1 MNGLIVVGT
10 ASDVGKT
17 MICNALCRIL
27 SNEGVKVAPFK
38 SQNMS
43 GFSVTLPNGREI
55 SRSQFQQ
62 AQAAR
67 TKPIAEM
74 NPILLKS
81 KEGLQSEVL
90 FLGEPFITVGGQ
102 EIREQLYEKGLDTIT
117 QSLHTLSEQYETVIM
132 EGAGS
137 TAEVNLMDREL
148 TNMRVAELADVPALL
163 VADIS
168 KGGAFA
174 SIVGTLQLLS
184 PERRRRVK
192 AIIINK
198 FYGDIAFFQDGV
210 EFIER
215 YTGIP
220 VAGVI
225 PVLEQHGIP
234 EEDVERK
241 TEPAADGVDVYEQ
254 WANHVKKHL
263 NWPLIESIL
272 A

>member
-1 MNGLIVVGT
+1 MNGVMIVGT

-17 MICNALCRIL
+17 MICTALCRL
-27 SNEGVKVAPFK
+27 LANEGVQVAPFK

-43 GFSVTLPNGREI
+43 GFSETLADGREI

-67 TKPIAEM
+67 TQPIVEM
-74 NPILLKS
+74 NPILMKPQENMEADVLLMGVPLETI
-81 KEGLQSEVL
+81 EGQA
-90 FLGEPFITVGGQ
+90 F
-102 EIREQLYEKGLDTIT
+102 REEWFDKGLKTIQQALDYLADHYDTLI
-117 QSLHTLSEQYETVIM
+117 I

-148 TNMRVAELADVPALL
+148 TNMRVAELADVPVIL

-184 PERRRRVK
+184 EERRRRVK
-192 AIIINK
+192 GIIINK
-198 FYGDIAFFQDGV
+198 FYGDASYFEEG
-210 EFIER
+210 EKFIEQ

-225 PVLEQHGIP
+225 PVLENHGIP
-234 EEDVERK
+234 EEDMDRATLPA
-241 TEPAADGVDVYEQ
+241 TEGVDVYEQ
-254 WANHVKKHL
+254 WAAHVKQHID
-263 NWPLIESIL
+263 WPFVQSIL

>member
-1 MNGLIVVGT
+1 MNGLMVVGT

-17 MICNALCRIL
+17 MICTAFCRIL
-27 SNEGVKVAPFK
+27 ANEEINVAPFK

-43 GFSVTLPNGREI
+43 GFSVKLPNGLEI

-62 AQAAR
+62 AEAAR
-67 TKPIAEM
+67 TAPIVEM
-74 NPILLKS
+74 NPILLKP
-81 KEGLQSEVL
+81 KPQLQSDVL
-90 FLGEPFITVGGQ
+90 FMGKSMITIGGQ
-102 EIREQLYEKGLDTIT
+102 EFREQLYEKGMDTIKLAL
-117 QSLHTLSEQYETVIM
+117 QHLSENFDTVII

-148 TNMRVAELADVPALL
+148 TNMRVAELADVPVVL

-168 KGGAFA
+168 KGGAIA

-184 PERRRRVK
+184 PERQQRIK

-198 FYGDIAFFQDGV
+198 FYGDMAYFQDGV
-210 EFIER
+210 EFIEQ
-215 YTGIP
+215 YTGTP

-225 PVLEQHGIP
+225 PVLENHGIP
-234 EEDVERK
+234 EEDMERDTK
-241 TEPAADGVDVYEQ
+241 PAASGVDVYEQ
-254 WANHVKKHL
+254 WAEHVKKHM
-263 NWPLIESIL
+263 NWPLIKSIL

>member
-1 MNGLIVVGT
+1 MNGLIVLGT

-17 MICNALCRIL
+17 MICNAFCRIL
-27 SNEGVKVAPFK
+27 SNEGVRVAPFK

-67 TKPIAEM
+67 TEPIVEM
-74 NPILLKS
+74 NPILLKPRA
-81 KEGLQSEVL
+81 GLQSEVL
-90 FLGEPFITVGGQ
+90 FLGEPLLTIGGQ
-102 EIREQLYEKGLDTIT
+102 EFREQLYDKGLETIT
-117 QSLHTLSEQYETVIM
+117 AALDTLAKNYDTVII

-148 TNMRVAELADVPALL
+148 TNMRVAELADVPAIL

-174 SIVGTLQLLS
+174 SVIGTLQLLS
-184 PERRRRVK
+184 PERRKRVK

-198 FYGDIAFFQDGV
+198 FYGDLAYFKEGV
-210 EFIER
+210 EFIES

-225 PVLEQHGIP
+225 PVLAGHGIP
-234 EEDVERK
+234 EEDVKRD
-241 TEPAADGVDVYEQ
+241 TEPAVEGVDVYEQ
-254 WANHVKKHL
+254 WAAHVRKYS
-263 NWPLIESIL
+263 NWPLIQSIL
-272 A
+272 K

>member
-1 MNGLIVVGT
+1 MNGLMIVGT

-17 MICNALCRIL
+17 MICTALCRL
-27 SNEGVKVAPFK
+27 LANEGVHVAPFK

-43 GFSVTLPNGREI
+43 GFSETLADGREI

-67 TKPIAEM
+67 TQPIVEM
-74 NPILLKS
+74 NPILMKP
-81 KEGLQSEVL
+81 KEHLQAEVL
-90 FLGEPFITVGGQ
+90 LMGVPLETIDGETF
-102 EIREQLYEKGLDTIT
+102 REEWFDKGLETIQQALNYLSDHYDTLI
-117 QSLHTLSEQYETVIM
+117 I

-148 TNMRVAELADVPALL
+148 TNMRVAELADVPVIL

-174 SIVGTLQLLS
+174 SVIGTLQLLS
-184 PERRRRVK
+184 EERRQRVK
-192 AIIINK
+192 GILINK
-198 FYGDIAFFQDGV
+198 FYGDASYFEDGV
-210 EFIER
+210 KFIEN

-220 VAGVI
+220 VVGVI
-225 PVLEQHGIP
+225 PVLENHGIP
-234 EEDVERK
+234 EEDVDRATLPA
-241 TEPAADGVDVYEQ
+241 TEGIDVYEQ
-254 WANHVKKHL
+254 WAAYVKKHID
-263 NWPLIESIL
+263 WPFIQSIL

>member
-1 MNGLIVVGT
+1 MNGLMIVGT

-17 MICNALCRIL
+17 MICTALCRLL
-27 SNEGVKVAPFK
+27 SNEGVHVAPFK

-43 GFSVTLPNGREI
+43 GFSETLADGREI

-67 TKPIAEM
+67 TQPIIEM
-74 NPILLKS
+74 NPILMKPRDAMRAD
-81 KEGLQSEVL
+81 VL
-90 FLGEPFITVGGQ
+90 LMGVPFEAIGGQ
-102 EIREQLYEKGLDTIT
+102 SFREEWFEKGLETIRGA
-117 QSLHTLSEQYETVIM
+117 LDYLSDHYDMVII

-148 TNMRVAELADVPALL
+148 TNMRVAELADVPVVL

-174 SIVGTLQLLS
+174 SVVGTLQLLS
-184 PERRRRVK
+184 EERRQRVK
-192 AIIINK
+192 GIIINK
-198 FYGDIAFFQDGV
+198 FYGNVSNFEDGV
-210 EFIER
+210 KFIEQ

-225 PVLEQHGIP
+225 PVLENHGIL
-234 EEDVERK
+234 EEDMDRATLPA
-241 TEPAADGVDVYEQ
+241 TEGVDVYEQ
-254 WANHVKKHL
+254 WADHVKQHL
-263 NWPLIESIL
+263 DWPLIQSIL

>member
-1 MNGLIVVGT
+1 MNGLMVVGT

-17 MICNALCRIL
+17 MICTALCRL
-27 SNEGVKVAPFK
+27 LANEGVNVAPFK

-43 GFSVTLPNGREI
+43 GFSETLPDGREI

-62 AQAAR
+62 AEAAR
-67 TKPIAEM
+67 TEPIVEM
-74 NPILLKS
+74 NPILMKPRDGMLAD
-81 KEGLQSEVL
+81 VL
-90 FLGEPFITVGGQ
+90 FMGVPL
-102 EIREQLYEKGLDTIT
+102 
-117 QSLHTLSEQYETVIM
+117 ETVDGQQFREEWFDRGLETIQHALEYLSDHYDTLII

-148 TNMRVAELADVPALL
+148 TNMRVAELADVPVLL

-174 SIVGTLQLLS
+174 SIIGTLQLL
-184 PERRRRVK
+184 PEERRQRIK
-192 AIIINK
+192 GIIINK
-198 FYGDIAFFQDGV
+198 FYGDASYFEDGV
-210 EFIER
+210 KFIED

-225 PVLEQHGIP
+225 PMLENHGIP
-234 EEDVERK
+234 EEDMDRE
-241 TEPAADGVDVYEQ
+241 TLPAAEGVDVYEQ
-254 WANHVKKHL
+254 WADHVKKHID
-263 NWPLIESIL
+263 WPLIQSIL